1 MEYEKSKELS
11 LSALLVR
18 TILAQE
24 GAARRALFIKGGAA
38 MLQHMKVIVTGSGS
52 GIGKAITLQ
61 CLQEGAAVMAC
72 DINEDALTELQAD
85 ANMEKLSTYR
95 LDISEYEDV
104 SSFFAYISEKHPDVN
119 GLVNNAGIYLG
130 KSLLNYTPDEMAK
143 VMNVNVMGS
152 VYVSRCFGEMLL
164 QQQRQG
170 TIVNMSSVSGLE
182 GSSDAVYGM
191 SKAAILGLTKSCA
204 MNFAPFIRVNAVA
217 PTMVDT
223 SMMEEIPVWRKEEYL
238 SHQLIKQPLR
248 PESVAD
254 TVIFLLSD
262 KSRHYTGATFDINNG
277 GYLR

>member
-1 MEYEKSKELS
+1 
-11 LSALLVR
+11 
-18 TILAQE
+18 
-24 GAARRALFIKGGAA
+24 

-72 DINEDALTELQAD
+72 DINEDALTKLQAD
-85 ANMEKLSTYR
+85 ANTEQLSTYR
-95 LDISEYEDV
+95 LDISAYEDV

-130 KSLLNYTPDEMAK
+130 KSLLNYTPNEMAK

-204 MNFAPFIRVNAVA
+204 MNFAPYIRVNAVA

-238 SHQLIKQPLR
+238 NHQLIKQPLS